1 MTTAIVF
8 ALSMA
13 FFALGWALHNKHR
26 FETSVRV
33 AIRKQQLAHERL
45 VRRVE
50 GIRLGPHA
58 ELDTVPLEPSAVPF
72 KLEHRDWGDSRVATR
87 KLGAAETFPQ
97 FFMPRKRNG

>member
-13 FFALGWALHNKHR
+13 FFALAWALHDKHR

-33 AIRKQQLAHERL
+33 AIRRQQLAHERL
-45 VRRVE
+45 CRMVD
-50 GIRLGPHA
+50 GLRLGSNP
-58 ELDTVPLEPSAVPF
+58 EPDTVPLEPSAVPF
-72 KLEHRDWGDSRVATR
+72 KLEHRDWCDSRLATR

-97 FFMPRKRNG
+97 FFMSRKRNG